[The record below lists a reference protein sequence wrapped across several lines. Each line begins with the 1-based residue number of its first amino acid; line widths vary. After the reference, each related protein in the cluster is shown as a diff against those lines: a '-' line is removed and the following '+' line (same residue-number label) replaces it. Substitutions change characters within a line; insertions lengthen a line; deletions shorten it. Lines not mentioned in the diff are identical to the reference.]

1 MTSHLAL
8 KLALVALPILGI
20 TPSAYADETAD
31 PTSTMAPA
39 PAKEVET
46 QNEVEK
52 GEKPHV
58 GEDTDNKRRNG
69 DEEFEEHGIFHD
81 EEAIIALGGAFVLG
95 AGLTYVVLRRKKREE
110 I

>member
-1 MTSHLAL
+1 MTSRFAL
-8 KLALVALPILGI
+8 KFAMVALPILGI
-20 TPSAYADETAD
+20 APSAYADETTD

-39 PAKEVET
+39 PAQEVET

-52 GEKPHV
+52 SEKPHV
-58 GEDTDNKRRNG
+58 GEATHDKQRNG

-81 EEAIIALGGAFVLG
+81 EEVVIALSGAFVLG
-95 AGLTYVVLRRKKREE
+95 AGLAYVVLRRKKREE

>member
-1 MTSHLAL
+1 MSPRFAV
-8 KLALVALPILGI
+8 KFALVALPILGL
-20 TPSAYADETAD
+20 TPSAYADETTD

-39 PAKEVET
+39 PAQEVET

-58 GEDTDNKRRNG
+58 GEATHDKQRNG
-69 DEEFEEHGIFHD
+69 DQEFEAHGIFHD

-110 I
+110 V